1 MENNIIESKRIIQ
14 NASKNNKLVVF
25 VGAGVS
31 ANSGIPMWGNII
43 DKIKKKI
50 DIEEKDF
57 LKIAQYFYNSRGQKE
72 YYDFLESELNIDV
85 KPNLLHDKILELNPY
100 HIITTNYDD
109 LIEQQANEKGMF
121 FDIVSKD
128 NDLPYTPNNK
138 MILKMHG
145 DFQNKNIVFKEDDY
159 LSYHNNFKLIENYIK
174 SIFSTHIVLFIGYS
188 LSDPDVQYIFQWVK
202 DILKSD
208 LARPY
213 FLKINKDN
221 KINMIEYEYYKNKG
235 INILYYSQ
243 LGEEV
248 IKEVEKD
255 SDEIESDIGKK
266 SLRIFKIFIR

>member
-1 MENNIIESKRIIQ
+1 MEKNILESKRIIQ

-43 DKIKKKI
+43 NKIKKKL
-50 DIEEKDF
+50 DIEETDF

-72 YYDFLESELNIDV
+72 YYDFLELELNIDAE
-85 KPNLLHDKILELNPY
+85 PNVIHDKVLELNPY
-100 HIITTNYDD
+100 HIITTNYDN
-109 LIEQQANEKGMF
+109 LIEYQANEKGMF

-138 MILKMHG
+138 MIIKMHG
-145 DFQNKNIVFKEDDY
+145 DFKNRNIVFKEDDY
-159 LSYHNNFKLIENYIK
+159 LSYSNNFKLIENYIK
-174 SIFSTHIVLFIGYS
+174 SIFSTYTVLFVGYS
-188 LSDPDVQYIFQWVK
+188 LSDPDMQYIFQWIK

-213 FLKINKDN
+213 FLKINNDE

-243 LGEEV
+243 LDKDVIEEV
-248 IKEVEKD
+248 EQN

-266 SLRIFKIFIR
+266 TLRIFKVFAR